1 MLVGILISPLPATV
15 KVLARETTFR
25 VSALVG
31 RDWHDVRLIKP
42 KTKHNVLNR
51 SQLFNEEK

>member
-1 MLVGILISPLPATV
+1 VGILISPLPATV

-31 RDWHDVRLIKP
+31 RDWHDVRLIKV
-42 KTKHNVLNR
+42 KTKHNVFSR